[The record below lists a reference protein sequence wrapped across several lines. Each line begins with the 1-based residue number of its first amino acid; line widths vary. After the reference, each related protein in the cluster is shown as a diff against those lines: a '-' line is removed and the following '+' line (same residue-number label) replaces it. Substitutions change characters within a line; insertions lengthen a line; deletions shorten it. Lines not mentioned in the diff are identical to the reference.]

1 MQCSKAHVGEDVLAG
16 DDAFELASAWVG
28 DGQRTQMH
36 VAEDVE
42 DFLQTVRALREV
54 GRVDDVRAD
63 VDDLVHVVFAD
74 VLNLAE
80 VAVMRVVVD
89 VEEAPVQNLVRD
101 RDLSLILRKGKTTKH
116 FFALFDLAQCVLL
129 LFICVRRGELK
140 TSVCRRINL
149 FDFFIFCVF

>member
-1 MQCSKAHVGEDVLAG
+1 
-16 DDAFELASAWVG
+16 
-28 DGQRTQMH
+28 MH

-80 VAVMRVVVD
+80 VVVVRVVVD
-89 VEEAPVQNLVRD
+89 VEVAPVQNLVRD

-129 LFICVRRGELK
+129 LSI
-140 TSVCRRINL
+140 
-149 FDFFIFCVF
+149 